1 MKKAP
6 KQSMTTIRTER
17 TLRPESPVNLPKSGG
32 LAEKPPAKEPETVQA
47 PSEISS
53 EGLAAV
59 QKPIKAVTPS
69 QLTEPK
75 PVPDKARNLRGVS
88 AKDGTTKA
96 KIERAALHLFAEHGV
111 DGVSTKQIA
120 AAAGI
125 SEGAIYRHFSGKEEL
140 ARSMMVAIHTR
151 LTEMIAAA
159 DAAHDGFEDKIK
171 FIVIHYCRIADEDWD
186 LFQYHILH
194 LHHFPKLSD
203 TPLDSPIGAAAA
215 LLEKAM
221 HRGEIEPVD
230 PFILAAMSLGVV
242 VQAAQAKVFGYIQ
255 GPLAARTDL
264 FTRRVLAV
272 LQAK

>member
-1 MKKAP
+1 MKKP
-6 KQSMTTIRTER
+6 MTTMRTVK
-17 TLRPESPVNLPKSGG
+17 T
-32 LAEKPPAKEPETVQA
+32 PPP
-47 PSEISS
+47 P
-53 EGLAAV
+53 
-59 QKPIKAVTPS
+59 KPITPVTAETPAVIKRPAIQTPKTDPAPPIS
-69 QLTEPK
+69 K
-75 PVPDKARNLRGVS
+75 DKARNLRGVS

-140 ARSMMVAIHTR
+140 ARSMMLAIHGR

-159 DAAHDGFEDKIK
+159 DAAHESLDEKIK
-171 FIVIHYCRIADEDWD
+171 FIVTHYCRIADEDWD

-194 LHHFPKLSD
+194 LHHFPRLSD
-203 TPLDSPIGAAAA
+203 SPLDSPIGAAAA

-221 HRGEIEPVD
+221 DKGEIEPVD
-230 PFILAAMSLGVV
+230 PYILAAMSLGVV
-242 VQAAQAKVFGYIQ
+242 LQAAQGKVFGYIT

-272 LQAK
+272 LQVK

>member
-1 MKKAP
+1 MKKP
-6 KQSMTTIRTER
+6 GKSVMTTIKTVRTPKLAPDLKSVVAATRIVE
-17 TLRPESPVNLPKSGG
+17 TDEAPEKTPVAAKS
-32 LAEKPPAKEPETVQA
+32 ASVTAPVSAKDIVEKPIQTKPA
-47 PSEISS
+47 
-53 EGLAAV
+53 
-59 QKPIKAVTPS
+59 
-69 QLTEPK
+69 
-75 PVPDKARNLRGVS
+75 PDKARNLRGVS

-120 AAAGI
+120 SAAGI

-140 ARSMMVAIHTR
+140 ARSMMLAIHNR
-151 LTEMIAAA
+151 LTEMITAA
-159 DAAHDGFEDKIK
+159 DEAHETLEEKIK

-203 TPLDSPIGAAAA
+203 SPMASPIGAAAD
-215 LLEKAM
+215 LLQKSM
-221 HRGEIEPVD
+221 DRGEIEPVD
-230 PFILAAMSLGVV
+230 PYILGAMSLGVV
-242 VQAAQAKVFGYIQ
+242 VQAAQAKVFGYIT

>member
-1 MKKAP
+1 MSKTMK
-6 KQSMTTIRTER
+6 TIRTQKVER
-17 TLRPESPVNLPKSGG
+17 PVDPAPEAAAG
-32 LAEKPPAKEPETVQA
+32 LEAVAKPNEAM
-47 PSEISS
+47 
-53 EGLAAV
+53 
-59 QKPIKAVTPS
+59 
-69 QLTEPK
+69 K
-75 PVPDKARNLRGVS
+75 PVPEVVDVPRPRDKARALRGVS

-140 ARSMMVAIHTR
+140 ARSMMLAIHGR
-151 LTEMIAAA
+151 LTEMILAA
-159 DAAHDGFEDKIK
+159 DAAHEDLDDKIK
-171 FIVIHYCRIADEDWD
+171 FIVTHYCRIADEDWD

-194 LHHFPKLSD
+194 LHHFPRLSD
-203 TPLDSPIGAAAA
+203 SPLDSPIGAAAA

-221 HRGEIEPVD
+221 ERGEIAPVD
-230 PFILAAMSLGVV
+230 PFILAAMALGVV
-242 VQAAQAKVFGYIQ
+242 VQAAQAKVFGYIT

-272 LQAK
+272 LKAK

>member
-1 MKKAP
+1 MKKVQKP
-6 KQSMTTIRTER
+6 VMTTLKTVRTPKATPPAKAGQISE
-17 TLRPESPVNLPKSGG
+17 TAKATVETPLAAKPAPISSPKT
-32 LAEKPPAKEPETVQA
+32 AEKPVQA
-47 PSEISS
+47 HP
-53 EGLAAV
+53 A
-59 QKPIKAVTPS
+59 
-69 QLTEPK
+69 
-75 PVPDKARNLRGVS
+75 PDKARNLRGVS

-140 ARSMMVAIHTR
+140 ARSMMLAIHTR

-159 DAAHDGFEDKIK
+159 DEAHDTLEEKIK

-194 LHHFPKLSD
+194 LHHFPRLSD
-203 TPLDSPIGAAAA
+203 SPEASPIGAGAD
-215 LLEKAM
+215 LLQNAM
-221 HRGEIEPVD
+221 DRGEIEPVD
-230 PFILAAMSLGVV
+230 PYILAAMSLGVV
-242 VQAAQAKVFGYIQ
+242 LQAAQAKVFGYVQ

-272 LQAK
+272 VQAK

>member
-1 MKKAP
+1 MAMKKAQ
-6 KQSMTTIRTER
+6 KQGMTTLRTER
-17 TLRPESPVNLPKSGG
+17 TLRPGDLVKMGMSDPKSETRIPETGQSSG
-32 LAEKPPAKEPETVQA
+32 LADM
-47 PSEISS
+47 
-53 EGLAAV
+53 
-59 QKPIKAVTPS
+59 QKPHKAATPDS
-69 QLTEPK
+69 SSAPKASIDPK
-75 PVPDKARNLRGVS
+75 PAPDKARNLRGVS

-159 DAAHDGFEDKIK
+159 DTAHDVFEDKIK

-221 HRGEIEPVD
+221 ERGELEPVD
-230 PFILAAMSLGVV
+230 PYILAAMSLGVV

-272 LQAK
+272 LKD